1 MEKLK
6 VDQIVDTTSREANFW
21 PERWIIV
28 SVLSS
33 LSDTLWSLIRI
44 EGWQAS
50 PEVTRKP
57 PPIGDSKEDEEGSE
71 NWKKAPLGLYLA
83 GLKAKRRN
91 IFVKA
96 INRILR
102 TGSIGPGS
110 KAFK

>member
-50 PEVTRKP
+50 PRKVATQRQP
-57 PPIGDSKEDEEGSE
+57 PPELCC
-71 NWKKAPLGLYLA
+71 PRYLRHS
-83 GLKAKRRN
+83 GIHIVIKG
-91 IFVKA
+91 I
-96 INRILR
+96 
-102 TGSIGPGS
+102 P
-110 KAFK
+110 